1 MATVS
6 DDVCL
11 KERPVAGRRSLRQPL
26 QHRGHGVDQG
36 TGPAPPAA
44 GRRTV
49 AGAGSV
55 APAWAEAAPRLL
67 RSGPLR
73 LAVRAFHQSWAA
85 VVAVVFLLSF
95 REKDWT

>member
-11 KERPVAGRRSLRQPL
+11 KERPVAGRRSLGHSL
-26 QHRGHGVDQG
+26 HRGGQGVDQG
-36 TGPAPPAA
+36 AGLASPAA
-44 GRRTV
+44 GRRAV
-49 AGAGSV
+49 VGAGPLAS
-55 APAWAEAAPRLL
+55 AGTEAAPRLL

-95 REKDWT
+95 REKDLT